1 MPTIKVPARLENLDV
16 AKEYLKKAIPEAFAA
31 QMSNVLLVAEELLVN
46 VFSYAYPE
54 GFEGEA
60 AVSLDVVNFD
70 GEDKLVFKV
79 IDWGAPFNPFE
90 EAPVPDLTLD
100 IDSRPVGG
108 LGIFLI
114 KQVSEKQTYRYID
127 NANSIWIVFGK
138 TPASV

>member
-31 QMSNVLLVAEELLVN
+31 QTSNVLLVAEELLVN

-54 GFEGEA
+54 GVEGEA
-60 AVSLDVVNFD
+60 LVSLDVVRFD
-70 GEDKLVFKV
+70 DEDKLVFKV
-79 IDWGAPFNPFE
+79 IDWGEPFNPFE